1 VKLFDRGDLKPLAIV
16 LTVGALVRTIVIIGS
31 SGILAPDSHV
41 YILSARSMLSEK
53 PFWHDVYKTPGY
65 PTFLAAFMTLG
76 ETPETG
82 SLIIAA
88 QHLLGLIAVA
98 VFFVIGKQVFG
109 RTVAFWSSL
118 LFSLHTLLLFYETSV
133 MSEVLFVFL
142 LGLLLLQSLRLLSN
156 PTPGTA
162 LLVGVLGAMATLT
175 RPIAQGF
182 VVCIVVVMFGA
193 ALLRDRDHLRRA
205 IGAALIIG
213 VTFAAAV
220 LPWTYVN
227 SRTYGFW
234 GISLGHGFGLFIRVF
249 EIDRLDPVPDTRY
262 PDVRRALERARAR
275 NRNSYHVKLALRAA
289 YRYSSR
295 DIEQRLFGLASET
308 VRAQPGTFAVNSF
321 RNWGRHLLLERA
333 DIEFCPTE
341 GGHYVCTRKTV
352 GRSMPMFPNVPPQGR
367 RGLREALARWFMVG
381 YTRTR
386 VLVPLAALG
395 IGLCLFSRAG
405 RTAPVV
411 LLALTI
417 VYFTGLPAMLQWAE
431 ERSRLPIDPL
441 LFMFAVSSVAS
452 FIFHF
457 SSSTPP
463 PRRPSPDSTA
473 DRRACSAPGERG

>member
-1 VKLFDRGDLKPLAIV
+1 MKPVDRNDLRPLAIV
-16 LTVGALVRTIVIIGS
+16 LTVGALVRTILMIGS

-65 PTFLAAFMTLG
+65 PAFLAAFMTLG
-76 ETPETG
+76 ETPQTG
-82 SLIIAA
+82 WLIIAV
-88 QHLLGLIAVA
+88 QHLLGFIAIS
-98 VFFVIGKQVFG
+98 VFYMIGKQVFG

-133 MSEVLFVFL
+133 MSEVLFIFL
-142 LGLLLLQSLRLLSN
+142 LSLLLLQSLRLLSH
-156 PTPGTA
+156 PTPGAA
-162 LLVGVLGAMATLT
+162 LLVGALGAMATLT

-182 VVCIVVVMFGA
+182 VVCIVAVMFGTV
-193 ALLRDRDHLRRA
+193 LLRDREQLRRA

-213 VTFAAAV
+213 VTYAAAV
-220 LPWTYVN
+220 LPWMYVN

-262 PDVRRALERARAR
+262 QDVRRALQRARAR

-308 VRAQPGTFAVNSF
+308 VRAQPGTFAVNSV
-321 RNWGRHLLLERA
+321 RNWGRHLLLERS
-333 DIEFCPTE
+333 DIEFCPTDS
-341 GGHYVCTRKTV
+341 GHYVCTRKTV
-352 GRSMPMFPNVPPQGR
+352 GRSQPMFPNVPPEAR
-367 RGLREALARWFMVG
+367 RGLREAIARWFMVG
-381 YTRTR
+381 YTRMR
-386 VLVPLAALG
+386 VLVPLAAIG
-395 IGLCLFSRAG
+395 MGLCLFSRA
-405 RTAPVV
+405 RRSAPLV

-441 LFMFAVSSVAS
+441 LFMFAVSSVSS
-452 FIFHF
+452 FILHL
-457 SSSTPP
+457 SSFFNAASASSI
-463 PRRPSPDSTA
+463 PRFDS
-473 DRRACSAPGERG
+473 